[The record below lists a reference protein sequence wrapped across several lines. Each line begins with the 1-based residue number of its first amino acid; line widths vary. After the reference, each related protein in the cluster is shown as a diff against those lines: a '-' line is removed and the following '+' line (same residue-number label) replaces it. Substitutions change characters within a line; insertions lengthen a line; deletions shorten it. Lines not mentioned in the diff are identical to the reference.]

1 MKTAC
6 SVGRKVMVAHGH
18 PRPMLRAAA
27 AAAGSFDMP
36 VTHVN
41 DTAHVQVYIDNSL
54 PSDQATA
61 LANQLLGQVEGAYL
75 QNAGYFGPQLSQT
88 PVILVIAKLSAGSDG
103 SGGAFHYGCDLTS
116 GGTLYCDA
124 DFSDPTATLG
134 LFIAELDEAFQGDPS
149 NPNQGW
155 GCGFSNGEAHSR
167 VAAFLASGGPHGS
180 LAAFTTGPA
189 WDQAGRPNWVDT
201 TEQTDRN
208 AISTGC
214 GMIFID
220 WLFSLGYNFPR
231 ITQAAAPTL
240 AGVYQNLTGSA
251 TAWTDFTNALAN
263 VTISDDDPFHAY
275 GNAMMI
281 GGGLPGRRPA
291 ASTAAASN
299 GHVVIDPV
307 KRTVVVPHG
316 WLVQT

>member
-1 MKTAC
+1 MKNAC
-6 SVGRKVMVAHGH
+6 SPGRKIMVAHGH
-18 PRPMLRAAA
+18 PRPVLRAAA
-27 AAAGSFDMP
+27 AGGFDMP

-41 DTAHVQVYIDNSL
+41 DTAHVQVYVDNSL
-54 PSDQATA
+54 PNDQAMA

-75 QNAGYFGPQLSQT
+75 QNAGYFSPQLQQT
-88 PVILVIAKLSAGSDG
+88 PVTLVIAKLSPGSDG

-116 GGTLYCDA
+116 GGILYCDA
-124 DFSDPTATLG
+124 DFSDPTAVLG

-149 NPNQGW
+149 NPNRGW

-180 LAAFTTGPA
+180 LAEFTTGPA
-189 WDQAGRPNWVDT
+189 WDQAGRPDWVT
-201 TEQTDRN
+201 STEQTDRN
-208 AISTGC
+208 AVSTGC

-231 ITQAAAPTL
+231 ITQAAADTL

-251 TAWTDFTNALAN
+251 TAWADFQNALAN

-275 GNAMMI
+275 GNAMMRGP
-281 GGGLPGRRPA
+281 GGPPRHVAGAMGG
-291 ASTAAASN
+291 N
-299 GHVVIDPV
+299 GAVHIDPAT
-307 KRTVVVPHG
+307 RTVVIPAG
-316 WLVQT
+316 WTVQT